1 MRPSGMAIRIET
13 KRLLIE
19 PFVAVD
25 AGDLFA
31 WASDFDTTKY
41 MGWKRHETL
50 ADSEAVIAYFD
61 QVKESE
67 PPRFDRP
74 LVIREKGSGR
84 ALGSTGIH
92 QMGPGVV
99 ELGWI
104 LRVEARRQ
112 GYAREAAEAVLGF
125 AMGLDWVKRVEAR
138 AHPENETSI
147 RLMRGL
153 GMREL
158 EGAMPQLGGEL
169 VRMVKYGVVKP
180 I

>member
-1 MRPSGMAIRIET
+1 MIIRLET
-13 KRLLIE
+13 ARLLIE
-19 PFVAVD
+19 PFMAAD

-31 WASDFDTTKY
+31 WASDIATTKY

-84 ALGSTGIH
+84 PLGSTGIH

-104 LRVEARRQ
+104 LRTEARRQ
-112 GYAREAAEAVLGF
+112 GYAREAAEAVLEY
-125 AMGLDWVKRVEAR
+125 AIGLDWVKSVVCR
-138 AHPENETSI
+138 AHPENGTSI

-153 GMREL
+153 GMTEL
-158 EGAMPQLGGEL
+158 EGGVFKMPQLGGEGVWL
-169 VRMVKYGVVKP
+169 VKFGIERY
-180 I
+180 